1 MTCKTNHHDNQSMS
15 ERALLAALNNRAYPL
30 AETLGAAL
38 TVQGML
44 AADALNQEDGQPSRF
59 SESER
64 HALLVAVGDAL
75 AAALDYTVE
84 VNDAAAEAG
93 LSK

>member
-1 MTCKTNHHDNQSMS
+1 MSKTNHTNNQTMS
-15 ERALLAALNNRAYPL
+15 ERALLAGLNNRAYPL

-44 AADALNQEDGQPSRF
+44 AADVLNQEDGKASRF
-59 SESER
+59 TDAER
-64 HALLVAVGDAL
+64 HALLVSIGDAL
-75 AAALDYTVE
+75 AAALDYTTE

-93 LSK
+93 LQS

>member
-1 MTCKTNHHDNQSMS
+1 MSNHTNNHLT
-15 ERALLAALNNRAYPL
+15 ERALLAALNNRAHPL
-30 AETLGAAL
+30 AETIGAAL

-44 AADALNQEDGQPSRF
+44 AADVLNQEDGKESRF
-59 SESER
+59 SEAER
-64 HALLVAVGDAL
+64 HALLVSIGDAL

-93 LSK
+93 ISS